1 MKIQFTVMLN
11 WMSDPIQF
19 HHYLFWTTFTL
30 SICRVS
36 GGFRTIRKLLLSLG
50 WLEVYSLIIPFKII
64 LF

>member
-36 GGFRTIRKLLLSLG
+36 GGFRTIRELLLSLVG
-50 WLEVYSLIIPFKII
+50 
-64 LF
+64 